1 MQGSNFCQEDRRL
14 VAEGAGHTDIKIR
27 AASGADSGEYQ
38 CRARSASGAD
48 SAPPVRL
55 TVLEATTITGHRR
68 YFLFYLIAKNVTL
81 VIKIKEFVF

>member
-1 MQGSNFCQEDRRL
+1 MQGSNFCQDDRRL

-55 TVLEATTITGHRR
+55 NVLEATTITGIQPHCT
-68 YFLFYLIAKNVTL
+68 F
-81 VIKIKEFVF
+81 